1 MLKWHH
7 AADFFFLLS
16 GGLFAI
22 SVGLAVAWART
33 RERAA
38 RAEAKLELLLG
49 NQRPQPEALAPAI
62 DAIALEVERIGE
74 GQRFLTQ
81 VLAESRLS
89 AEKRPQGSITP
100 H

>member
-7 AADFFFLLS
+7 AADFFFLMS
-16 GGLFAI
+16 CGLFGI
-22 SVGLAVAWART
+22 SVGLAVVWART

-38 RAEAKLELLLG
+38 RAEAKLEVLLG
-49 NQRPQPEALAPAI
+49 AQRSPPDALAPAI

-81 VLAESRLS
+81 VLAEKRPNG
-89 AEKRPQGSITP
+89 EKRPQGSITP